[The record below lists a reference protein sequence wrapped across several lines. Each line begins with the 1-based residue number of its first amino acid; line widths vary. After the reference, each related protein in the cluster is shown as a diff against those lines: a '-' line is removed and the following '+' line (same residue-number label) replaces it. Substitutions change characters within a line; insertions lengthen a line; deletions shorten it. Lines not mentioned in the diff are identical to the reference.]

1 MVGIPLF
8 LLSNQQIPH
17 DHHHFTVEYSEVKV
31 TTNIYINSF
40 PEHVSSNENA
50 AWAWRR
56 NVYFQLAE
64 KWARVQ
70 TAPVTQS
77 DIETHQSS
85 NEPLQ
90 DGV

>member
-1 MVGIPLF
+1 MR
-8 LLSNQQIPH
+8 SPH
-17 DHHHFTVEYSEVKV
+17 HLHRRYSEVKV
-31 TTNIYINSF
+31 TTNIYINPS
-40 PEHVSSNENA
+40 PEHVSSNENT

-56 NVYFQLAE
+56 NFYFQLAE

-70 TAPVTQS
+70 TALDTQL
-77 DIETHQSS
+77 DIETHQRS